1 MSLTFKL
8 GSLAVRT
15 LAKPLANYIK
25 RNARE
30 HERFRKIAVNFAQR
44 LHRIDMRM
52 RLGLLQDPA
61 AIDRQIARELKEAE
75 KKRQQDA
82 IPTVKTEAEIKAE
95 EAEKK
100 EERKHVEEH
109 VKSSIKPPRIRPL
122 SEAKAID
129 SGANFIAETFLFI
142 VAGGLI
148 LLEAWRRDRKD
159 KKQDADVNQ
168 KLEEAEKEREEM
180 KVQMAL
186 LKEEIDALLKKK
198 PFDPAAAR
206 TRIEAITHAET
217 QHHREE
223 QEKAKLVTQ
232 SSKIVDAP
240 KVEVAKPVDVD
251 KGPGTAKAAPPA
263 STAAPVED
271 QEAPANRTSM
281 LFWLPDA
288 LWKGGKGSNPP
299 SS

>member
-1 MSLTFKL
+1 M
-8 GSLAVRT
+8 
-15 LAKPLANYIK
+15 
-25 RNARE
+25 
-30 HERFRKIAVNFAQR
+30 NFAQR

-52 RLGLLQDPA
+52 KLGLLQDPA

-75 KKRQQDA
+75 KKRKQDA
-82 IPTVKTEAEIKAE
+82 IPTVKTEAEIIAE

-100 EERKHVEEH
+100 EERKYVEEH

-198 PFDPAAAR
+198 PFDSAAAR
-206 TRIEAITHAET
+206 TRIEATTHAET
-217 QHHREE
+217 LQHKEE
-223 QEKAKLVTQ
+223 KERAKLAEQ
-232 SSKIVDAP
+232 SPKDVGAP
-240 KVEVAKPVDVD
+240 KEKEATTKAEEATR
-251 KGPGTAKAAPPA
+251 TAEISKAAPP
-263 STAAPVED
+263 TNTAPVEKP
-271 QEAPANRTSM
+271 EAPAGSSSITS
-281 LFWLPDA
+281 WLPDN
-288 LWKGGKGSNPP
+288 LWKGGKGSSPP

>member
-15 LAKPLANYIK
+15 LAKPLSNYIK

-52 RLGLLQDPA
+52 KLGLLQDPA

-75 KKRQQDA
+75 KKRQQAA
-82 IPTVKTEAEIKAE
+82 IPTVKTEAEVIAE

-198 PFDPAAAR
+198 PFDSAAAR
-206 TRIEAITHAET
+206 TRIEATTHAET
-217 QHHREE
+217 LEHRVEK
-223 QEKAKLVTQ
+223 EKARSAERSPRQ
-232 SSKIVDAP
+232 VDAP
-240 KVEVAKPVDVD
+240 KETRTTNPEEVQK
-251 KGPGTAKAAPPA
+251 TAEAPRAAPPTNA
-263 STAAPVED
+263 VEVEKP
-271 QEAPANRTSM
+271 EAPASSSSIAA
-281 LFWLPDA
+281 WLPDN
-288 LWKGGKGSNPP
+288 LWKGGRGSNPP
-299 SS
+299 S

>member
-1 MSLTFKL
+1 
-8 GSLAVRT
+8 
-15 LAKPLANYIK
+15 
-25 RNARE
+25 
-30 HERFRKIAVNFAQR
+30 
-44 LHRIDMRM
+44 MRM
-52 RLGLLQDPA
+52 KLGLLQDPA

-82 IPTVKTEAEIKAE
+82 IPTVKTEAEVIAE

-100 EERKHVEEH
+100 EERKHVEQH

-186 LKEEIDALLKKK
+186 LKEEIDALLKQK
-198 PFDPAAAR
+198 PFDSAAAR
-206 TRIEAITHAET
+206 TRIEATTHAET
-217 QHHREE
+217 LQHKEE
-223 QEKAKLVTQ
+223 TDKAKLAEL
-232 SSKIVDAP
+232 SPKNVDAP
-240 KVEVAKPVDVD
+240 KEKEVTKPEQVT
-251 KGPGTAKAAPPA
+251 KTIEISKAAPPTSSA
-263 STAAPVED
+263 AIGKPEAPVHSFSI
-271 QEAPANRTSM
+271 TS
-281 LFWLPDA
+281 WLSDN
-288 LWKGGKGSNPP
+288 LWTGGKGPNPP

>member
-1 MSLTFKL
+1 MK
-8 GSLAVRT
+8 
-15 LAKPLANYIK
+15 
-25 RNARE
+25 
-30 HERFRKIAVNFAQR
+30 
-44 LHRIDMRM
+44 
-52 RLGLLQDPA
+52 LGLLQDPA

-82 IPTVKTEAEIKAE
+82 IPTVKTEAEVIAE

-100 EERKHVEEH
+100 EERKHVEQH

-129 SGANFIAETFLFI
+129 SGANFIAETFLFL

-168 KLEEAEKEREEM
+168 KLEEAEIEREEM

-206 TRIEAITHAET
+206 TRIEATTHAET
-217 QHHREE
+217 LHHKEE
-223 QEKAKLVTQ
+223 KEKAKLVDQ
-232 SSKIVDAP
+232 SP
-240 KVEVAKPVDVD
+240 KGVDVPKE
-251 KGPGTAKAAPPA
+251 KGPTNSGEVKKTAEAEAQSAAPPT
-263 STAAPVED
+263 TAAAAVEKP
-271 QEAPANRTSM
+271 EAPSSSSSIAS
-281 LFWLPDA
+281 WLPDN

-299 SS
+299 C

>member
-1 MSLTFKL
+1 
-8 GSLAVRT
+8 
-15 LAKPLANYIK
+15 
-25 RNARE
+25 
-30 HERFRKIAVNFAQR
+30 
-44 LHRIDMRM
+44 MRM
-52 RLGLLQDPA
+52 KLGLLQDPA

-75 KKRQQDA
+75 KKRLQDA
-82 IPTVKTEAEIKAE
+82 IPTVKTEAEIKADE
-95 EAEKK
+95 EEKK

-168 KLEEAEKEREEM
+168 KLEEAEIEREEM

-198 PFDPAAAR
+198 PFDSAAAR
-206 TRIEAITHAET
+206 TRIEATTHAET
-217 QHHREE
+217 LQHKEE
-223 QEKAKLVTQ
+223 KEKAKLAEQ
-232 SSKIVDAP
+232 SPEVVDAP
-240 KVEVAKPVDVD
+240 KEEAIKSGEVK
-251 KGPGTAKAAPPA
+251 KTAESPKAAPPA
-263 STAAPVED
+263 STTAVEKP
-271 QEAPANRTSM
+271 EAPASSPSIIS
-281 LFWLPDA
+281 WLPDN